1 MSTASP
7 ENHQQIQL
15 STEATTTTII
25 HKAAAAP
32 SSPPELATMTNVVN
46 VLDLHK
52 GDFPNETKIYDKNT
66 NTVYV
71 YSSAPPP
78 SSKIDESTVA
88 SPESSMHHHHHH
100 HHQQQQQQLSSGEQ
114 QMHQV
119 IINQH
124 PSDLSID
131 SALKDEHF
139 ELMQES
145 NGVMLQRIVND
156 HIAEGRLV
164 HHAITDVRGGVNSG
178 NSNGEILTKIS
189 ASDDS
194 LFRLIES
201 NQIMS
206 KLVGENQQIISRDI
220 INGEHHIIT
229 RNENGEHIL
238 TRIVSTPSDQQ
249 QQQHQQQ
256 QQSKMVN
263 GELFNALG
271 TAVTATS
278 TGGKIID
285 DGGKTQIIYTTAHD
299 GAVTTNGGVIKA
311 SQPYDNL
318 NSDVQKQIDLIYED
332 GNKTVIYTTAGGA
345 THSSPNHDASN
356 DAEQKA
362 LELFSASGECLNGTQ
377 VIVQGNLQY
386 TPQIQPDGTTV
397 YVVSELVSSDLNG

>member
-7 ENHQQIQL
+7 ENQMQL
-15 STEATTTTII
+15 PVEGII
-25 HKAAAAP
+25 HKVSTQPP
-32 SSPPELATMTNVVN
+32 SSPPELTAMTNVVS

-52 GDFPNETKIYDKNT
+52 ADFPNETKIYDKST

-78 SSKIDESTVA
+78 PSTSHSHKIDDSSNTVA
-88 SPESSMHHHHHH
+88 SSSSPTVLQHQQLSSSPESQHQ
-100 HHQQQQQQLSSGEQ
+100 HQQQQQL
-114 QMHQV
+114 HQV
-119 IINQH
+119 VINQH

-131 SALKDEHF
+131 NALKDEQF
-139 ELMQES
+139 ELMQEA

-156 HIAEGRLV
+156 HLVAEGTTGGGRMV
-164 HHAITDVRGGVNSG
+164 HTITADGRGG
-178 NSNGEILTKIS
+178 EQQILTKIS

-201 NQIMS
+201 NQLVS

-238 TRIVSTPSDQQ
+238 TRIVNTSAID
-249 QQQHQQQ
+249 HAGNA
-256 QQSKMVN
+256 KIN
-263 GELFNALG
+263 GELFNSTIALTNA
-271 TAVTATS
+271 TAATS
-278 TGGKIID
+278 NGTKVID
-285 DGGKTQIIYTTAHD
+285 DGKTQIIYDASN
-299 GAVTTNGGVIKA
+299 GGGGGVIKA
-311 SQPYDNL
+311 SPYESHL

-332 GNKTVIYTTAGGA
+332 GNKTVIYTTPGGA
-345 THSSPNHDASN
+345 TNASSAAPDSPHD
-356 DAEQKA
+356 DDVEGKG

-397 YVVSELVSSDLNG
+397 YVVSEIVSDLNG

>member
-7 ENHQQIQL
+7 ENQHQQIQL
-15 STEATTTTII
+15 TAESSII
-25 HKAAAAP
+25 HKVSSAAP

-71 YSSAPPP
+71 YSSAPP
-78 SSKIDESTVA
+78 SSKIDESTVG
-88 SPESSMHHHHHH
+88 SPESMHHHHH
-100 HHQQQQQQLSSGEQ
+100 HHQQQQLSSGEQ
-114 QMHQV
+114 QQLHQV

-131 SALKDEHF
+131 NALKDEHF
-139 ELMQES
+139 ELMQET

-164 HHAITDVRGGVNSG
+164 HHAITDVRGSG
-178 NSNGEILTKIS
+178 SGGSGNGEILTKIS

-194 LFRLIES
+194 LFRLIET
-201 NQIMS
+201 NQLVS

-238 TRIVSTPSDQQ
+238 TRIVNTAVDQQ
-249 QQQHQQQ
+249 G
-256 QQSKMVN
+256 KMVN
-263 GELFNALG
+263 GELFNAQ
-271 TAVTATS
+271 ASSA
-278 TGGKIID
+278 GGKLID
-285 DGGKTQIIYTTAHD
+285 DGKTQIIYTTAHD
-299 GAVTTNGGVIKA
+299 GANTNGGVIKA
-311 SQPYDNL
+311 PQPYDNM

-332 GNKTVIYTTAGGA
+332 GNKTVIYA
-345 THSSPNHDASN
+345 THSNPDSPQDDS
-356 DAEQKA
+356 QKG
-362 LELFSASGECLNGTQ
+362 LELFSATGECLNGTQ

-397 YVVSELVSSDLNG
+397 YVVSELVSGDLNG

>member
-7 ENHQQIQL
+7 ENQMQQL
-15 STEATTTTII
+15 PVEGII
-25 HKAAAAP
+25 HKVSAQPP
-32 SSPPELATMTNVVN
+32 SSPPELTAMTNVVS

-52 GDFPNETKIYDKNT
+52 ADFPNETKIYDKST

-78 SSKIDESTVA
+78 SHKIDDSAVA
-88 SPESSMHHHHHH
+88 SSSSPPTLHPAQQLSPESQQHH
-100 HHQQQQQQLSSGEQ
+100 HHQQ
-114 QMHQV
+114 MHQV
-119 IINQH
+119 VINQH

-131 SALKDEHF
+131 NALKDDHF

-156 HIAEGRLV
+156 HLADGGRMV
-164 HHAITDVRGGVNSG
+164 HTITADGRGG
-178 NSNGEILTKIS
+178 EQQILTKIS

-201 NQIMS
+201 NQLVS

-238 TRIVSTPSDQQ
+238 TRIVNTSAIE
-249 QQQHQQQ
+249 HGHNA
-256 QQSKMVN
+256 KMN
-263 GELFNALG
+263 GELFGVSLQGVASSTSNG
-271 TAVTATS
+271 T
-278 TGGKIID
+278 KIID
-285 DGGKTQIIYTTAHD
+285 DGKTQIIYEAS
-299 GAVTTNGGVIKA
+299 NGGVIKA
-311 SQPYDNL
+311 SQPYESHL

-332 GNKTVIYTTAGGA
+332 GNKTVIFTTPGGA
-345 THSSPNHDASN
+345 SGSALTTPDSN
-356 DAEQKA
+356 DDDDDGETKG
-362 LELFSASGECLNGTQ
+362 LELFSSTGECLNGTQ

-386 TPQIQPDGTTV
+386 TPQIQADGSTV
-397 YVVSELVSSDLNG
+397 YVVSEIVSDLNG